1 MTPLLEMTAIDKAFS
16 GVSALVQSRL
26 EVRPGEVHALI
37 GQNGAGKSTLIKILT
52 GAYRRDGGSVIFDG
66 APVNF
71 SSPRQSQDAGIAT
84 IYQELNLVPLR
95 TVTENVTLGY
105 EPRRWGGFIDWRR
118 AHQRTREILDGFGVN
133 VDVRAPLER
142 CSTAIQQ
149 LVAIAR
155 AVSINARLVIMD
167 EPTSSLDDREVDV
180 LFGVIDRLR
189 RNGVSVLYVSHFLD
203 ELFRISDRVTIM
215 RDGRTV
221 GCRPIAE
228 TSKLELIA
236 DMLGRDAEEIRSA
249 GMTGFGGVHAASG
262 ERLLAVEG
270 AATLNRLKDFS
281 MDLRRGEIVGLGGL
295 LGSGRTEAAKALFGV
310 DRLTAGSITLKGA
323 RVSWTSPRQA
333 ISAGLGFL
341 TEDRKSEGIIPDLSL
356 RENLTLAMLPKI
368 SRRGRIRHDEE
379 RRLVERFIRE
389 LDIKAAHMDQPVREL
404 SGGNQQK
411 VLLARWLALEPELL
425 ILDEPTRGVDVGA
438 KAEIQ
443 RIIRDHVEQDISVL
457 LISSEFEELVEGA
470 DRIFLLHDGRTTST
484 LRNPGVTEDMLI
496 GAVAHNA
503 NEASVQDGQ

>member
-1 MTPLLEMTAIDKAFS
+1 M
-16 GVSALVQSRL
+16 
-26 EVRPGEVHALI
+26 
-37 GQNGAGKSTLIKILT
+37 
-52 GAYRRDGGSVIFDG
+52 
-66 APVNF
+66 
-71 SSPRQSQDAGIAT
+71 
-84 IYQELNLVPLR
+84 
-95 TVTENVTLGY
+95 
-105 EPRRWGGFIDWRR
+105 
-118 AHQRTREILDGFGVN
+118 
-133 VDVRAPLER
+133 
-142 CSTAIQQ
+142 
-149 LVAIAR
+149 
-155 AVSINARLVIMD
+155 
-167 EPTSSLDDREVDV
+167 
-180 LFGVIDRLR
+180 
-189 RNGVSVLYVSHFLD
+189 LYVSHFLD

-438 KAEIQ
+438 
-443 RIIRDHVEQDISVL
+443 
-457 LISSEFEELVEGA
+457 
-470 DRIFLLHDGRTTST
+470 
-484 LRNPGVTEDMLI
+484 
-496 GAVAHNA
+496 
-503 NEASVQDGQ
+503 